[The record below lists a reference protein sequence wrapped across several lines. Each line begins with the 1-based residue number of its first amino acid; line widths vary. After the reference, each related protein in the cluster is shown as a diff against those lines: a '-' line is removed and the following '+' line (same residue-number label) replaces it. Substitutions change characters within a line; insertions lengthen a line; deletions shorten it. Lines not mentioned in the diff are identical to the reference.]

1 MPSKEHLESNNPV
14 YQSIMRGLREA
25 AAYEQGENN
34 KGVSD
39 RADVCLVCYEENGPA
54 PAERIMNTENS
65 GVVDALSVMDSVDA
79 AVSWVTSRMIDG
91 FQNGYR
97 REDPNMTFDRAAVY
111 GTLLKKTAVRIRM
124 ENKDDCEGGDWYD
137 IIVVPRI
144 VNKEYE

>member
-39 RADVCLVCYEENGPA
+39 RVDVCLVCYEENGPA
-54 PAERIMNTENS
+54 PAERNMDAESS
-65 GVVDALSVMDSVDA
+65 GIVGALSVMDSVDA

-97 REDPNMTFDRAAVY
+97 QEDPNMTFDRAAVY
-111 GTLLKKTAVRIRM
+111 GTLEKRTAFKIRM

-137 IIVVPRI
+137 ILVLPRI